1 MNIAKK
7 PIPPI
12 MPIWQPVGCST
23 HLIAKK
29 VSDKL
34 KIKTSHTGTLDPLA
48 QGVIII
54 LTGEERLKKYEYAE
68 WLKSYEFDIVFGYS
82 TDTYDP
88 MGMITNNDPAPRVD
102 FKALEKELKKF
113 KGDYSQTV
121 PYFSAIKVKGK
132 SMHEHAR
139 ADQLD
144 DVEVPVRSGKI
155 LKIDLLQASNITI
168 PDFVET
174 SVSNISKVVGD
185 FRQKQ
190 IIKQWKE
197 IAKTNKGQILQ
208 LATINVQLTKGLYVR
223 SLTVDIANRLNS
235 AALCTNIIRTKNGE
249 YSQENSMPLD
259 QVL

>member
-12 MPIWQPVGCST
+12 LPIWQPVGCST

-34 KIKTSHTGTLDPLA
+34 KVKTSHTGTLDPLA

-68 WLKSYEFDIVFGYS
+68 WFKTYEFDIVFGYS

-113 KGDYSQTV
+113 KGDYSQVV

-144 DVEVPVRSGKI
+144 GVEVPVRSGKI

-190 IIKQWKE
+190 IVKQWKE
-197 IAKTNKGQILQ
+197 IAKTHKGQILQ

-235 AALCTNIIRTKNGE
+235 VALCTNIIRTKNGE
-249 YSQENSMPLD
+249 YSRENSIPLD